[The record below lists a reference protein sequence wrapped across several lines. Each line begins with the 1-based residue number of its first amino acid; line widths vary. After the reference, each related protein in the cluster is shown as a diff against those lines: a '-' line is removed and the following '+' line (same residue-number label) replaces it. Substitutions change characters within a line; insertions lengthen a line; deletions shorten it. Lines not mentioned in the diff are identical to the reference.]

1 MTRLIFAVLLMTIP
15 PATVA
20 RELPPL
26 LVDGFAEFGPEVSRS
41 KACDRA
47 LSNAKQR
54 ALRQQYGEE
63 IGQKSVL
70 TCDENLQKQTGN
82 DCELF
87 ENTWSLLNANGY
99 IKDIRLPEGGPKITE
114 QSGYSVCKVTAYIT
128 IEEYD
133 GQPDFSFETTV
144 KVVQGINL
152 RLSDKPIVEIESNK
166 PAFHYVYYW
175 APFVDA
181 DNYYQ
186 LFPNAYD
193 AQQEKRKQLRIP
205 TGQATKNYSFEV
217 SLPDGVPYSH
227 EYLIVVSS
235 KKPLTTPPEKIKE
248 VNFFR
253 WLKSFDRKQWTQS
266 TFNYRV
272 LGDSAW
278 QT

>member
-1 MTRLIFAVLLMTIP
+1 MIKFFASAALIAVSTASL
-15 PATVA
+15 AK
-20 RELPPL
+20 ELPPL
-26 LVDGFAEFGPEVSRS
+26 LVDGYAEFGPDVSKS

-47 LSNAKQR
+47 LSNAKQK

-63 IGQKSVL
+63 VGQKSVL

-87 ENTWSLLNANGY
+87 ENTWSLLNTNGY
-99 IKDIRLPEGGPKITE
+99 IKDIRQPQGPQITE
-114 QSGYSVCKVTAYIT
+114 QIGHSVCKVTAYIT

-144 KVVQGINL
+144 KVAQGINL
-152 RLSDKPIVEIESNK
+152 RLSDKPIIEIESNK

-193 AQQEKRKQLRIP
+193 TQKEKLKDLRIP

-217 SLPDGVPYSH
+217 SLPEGVPYSH

>member
-1 MTRLIFAVLLMTIP
+1 MIKFFASAALIAVSTASL
-15 PATVA
+15 AK
-20 RELPPL
+20 ELPPL
-26 LVDGFAEFGPEVSRS
+26 LVDGYAEFGPDVSKS

-47 LSNAKQR
+47 LSNAKQK

-63 IGQKSVL
+63 VGQKSVL

-87 ENTWSLLNANGY
+87 ENTWSLLNTNGY
-99 IKDIRLPEGGPKITE
+99 IKDIRQPQGPQITE
-114 QSGYSVCKVTAYIT
+114 QIGHSVCKVTAYIT

-144 KVVQGINL
+144 KVAQGINL
-152 RLSDKPIVEIESNK
+152 RLSDKPIIEIESNK

-193 AQQEKRKQLRIP
+193 TQTEKLKDLRIP

-217 SLPDGVPYSH
+217 SLPEGVPYSH

>member
-1 MTRLIFAVLLMTIP
+1 MIKFFASAALIAVSTASL
-15 PATVA
+15 AK
-20 RELPPL
+20 ELPPL
-26 LVDGFAEFGPEVSRS
+26 LVDGYAEFGPDVSKS

-47 LSNAKQR
+47 LSNAKQK

-63 IGQKSVL
+63 VGQKSVL

-87 ENTWSLLNANGY
+87 ENTWSLLNTNGY
-99 IKDIRLPEGGPKITE
+99 IKDIRQPQGPQITE
-114 QSGYSVCKVTAYIT
+114 QIGYSVCKVTAYIT

-144 KVVQGINL
+144 KVAQGINL
-152 RLSDKPIVEIESNK
+152 RLSDKPIIEIESNK

-193 AQQEKRKQLRIP
+193 TQKEKLKDLRIP

-217 SLPDGVPYSH
+217 SLPEGVPYSH

-272 LGDSAW
+272 LGESAW

>member
-1 MTRLIFAVLLMTIP
+1 MIKFFTSAALIAVSTASL
-15 PATVA
+15 AK
-20 RELPPL
+20 ELPPL
-26 LVDGFAEFGPEVSRS
+26 LVDGYAEFGPEVSRS
-41 KACDRA
+41 KACDKA
-47 LSNAKQR
+47 LSNAKQK

-63 IGQKSVL
+63 VGQKSVL

-87 ENTWSLLNANGY
+87 ENTWSLLNTNGY
-99 IKDIRLPEGGPKITE
+99 IKDIRQPQGPQITE
-114 QSGYSVCKVTAYIT
+114 QIGYSVCKVTAYIT

-144 KVVQGINL
+144 KVAQGINL
-152 RLSDKPIVEIESNK
+152 RLSDKPIIEIESNK

-193 AQQEKRKQLRIP
+193 TQKEKLKDLRIP

-217 SLPDGVPYSH
+217 SLPEGVPYSH

-272 LGDSAW
+272 LGESAW

>member
-1 MTRLIFAVLLMTIP
+1 MIKLLIIAALSIAS
-15 PATVA
+15 ATSLA
-20 RELPPL
+20 KEIPPL
-26 LVDGFAEFGPEVSRS
+26 LVNGFAEFGPEISES
-41 KACDRA
+41 KACERA
-47 LSNAKQR
+47 LADAKQK
-54 ALRQQYGEE
+54 ALRKQYGEE
-63 IGQKSVL
+63 VGQKSVL

-82 DCELF
+82 ECELF
-87 ENTWSLLNANGY
+87 ENTWSLLNTNGY
-99 IKDIRLPEGGPKITE
+99 IKDIVQPEDPVITK
-114 QSGYSVCKVTAYIT
+114 QIGQSVCKVTAYIT

-133 GQPDFSFETTV
+133 GQPDFAFETRVSV
-144 KVVQGINL
+144 KQGINL
-152 RLSDKPIVEIESNK
+152 RLSDKPVIEIESNK

-181 DNYYQ
+181 EYYYQ

-193 AQQEKRKQLRIP
+193 TQKEKLKKLRVP

-227 EYLIVVSS
+227 EYLVVVSS
-235 KKPLTTPPEKIKE
+235 KTPLTSPPEKITE

-253 WLKSFDRKQWTQS
+253 WLKSFNRKQWTQS

-272 LGDSAW
+272 LGDSSW

>member
-1 MTRLIFAVLLMTIP
+1 MIKFLASAALIAVSTALL
-15 PATVA
+15 AK
-20 RELPPL
+20 ELPPL
-26 LVDGFAEFGPEVSRS
+26 LVDGYAEFGPDVSKS

-47 LSNAKQR
+47 LSNAKQK

-63 IGQKSVL
+63 VGQKSVL

-87 ENTWSLLNANGY
+87 ENTWSLLNTNGY
-99 IKDIRLPEGGPKITE
+99 IKDIRQPQGPQITE
-114 QSGYSVCKVTAYIT
+114 QIGHSVCKVTAYIT

-144 KVVQGINL
+144 KVAQGINL
-152 RLSDKPIVEIESNK
+152 RLSDKPIIEIESNK

-193 AQQEKRKQLRIP
+193 TQKEKLKDLRIP

-217 SLPDGVPYSH
+217 SLPEGVPYSH

>member
-1 MTRLIFAVLLMTIP
+1 MIKLLIMVAINIIP
-15 PATVA
+15 AISLA
-20 RELPPL
+20 KELPPL
-26 LVDGFAEFGPEVSRS
+26 LINGYAEFGPEISQS
-41 KACDRA
+41 KACARA
-47 LSNAKQR
+47 LSDAKQK
-54 ALRQQYGEE
+54 ALRKQYGEE
-63 IGQKSVL
+63 VGQKSVL

-87 ENTWSLLNANGY
+87 ENTWSLLNTNGY
-99 IKDIRLPEGGPKITE
+99 IKDIVQPEDPVITK
-114 QSGYSVCKVTAYIT
+114 QIGQSVCKVTAYIT

-133 GQPDFSFETTV
+133 GQPDFAFETRVSV
-144 KVVQGINL
+144 KQGINL
-152 RLSDKPIVEIESNK
+152 RLSDKPVIEIESNK

-181 DNYYQ
+181 ENYYQ

-193 AQQEKRKQLRIP
+193 TQKEKLKKLRVP

-235 KKPLTTPPEKIKE
+235 KEPLTSPPEKITE

-253 WLKSFDRKQWTQS
+253 WLKSFNRKQWTQS

-272 LGDSAW
+272 LGDSSW

>member
-1 MTRLIFAVLLMTIP
+1 MIKLFASAALIAVSTASL
-15 PATVA
+15 AK
-20 RELPPL
+20 ELPPL
-26 LVDGFAEFGPEVSRS
+26 LVDGYAEFGPEVSRS

-47 LSNAKQR
+47 LSNAKQK

-63 IGQKSVL
+63 VGQKSVL

-87 ENTWSLLNANGY
+87 ENTWSLLNTNGY
-99 IKDIRLPEGGPKITE
+99 IKDIRQPEGPQITE
-114 QSGYSVCKVTAYIT
+114 QIGHSVCKVTAYIT

-144 KVVQGINL
+144 KVAQGINL
-152 RLSDKPIVEIESNK
+152 RLSDKPIIQIKSNK
-166 PAFHYVYYW
+166 SAFHYVYYW

-193 AQQEKRKQLRIP
+193 TQKEKLKDLRIP

-235 KKPLTTPPEKIKE
+235 KKPLTTPPEKIRE